1 MRVARLP
8 VTRRV
13 LTVLLFTLMSLSH
26 PVAAVA
32 SECPGKRWI
41 SAWGVSPTD
50 ASRFAP
56 DVAGRTA
63 RVSLTPTISG
73 QKVKVVLTGRFSSG
87 PITVTDA
94 FIGVQREGPSLV
106 PGTNRRLTFSGQSS
120 VTIQPGRK
128 VASDPLK
135 FNLERF
141 RPVAVSAAVS
151 QSSTAKPTT
160 DGLEPSYRA
169 PGNLAAA
176 DDGAE
181 FSVVVGRPL
190 LAAVQV
196 VAARYAGTVV
206 AFGDSITD
214 GPFSGEAG
222 YPEALARRIAG
233 AQVLQ
238 GLSVFNAGIS
248 GNRLLV
254 TGGYPPVGQSG
265 LTRFDA
271 DVLAQAGVT
280 DVIILIG
287 INDIG
292 HGAEPPELIAGLT
305 DLVNRMRAAG
315 VRAFL
320 GTLTP
325 SGGSN
330 NPLYTDADA
339 LEDRATLNAW
349 IRGQSSAAVVDF
361 DRALA
366 DPADPN
372 RLLPAY
378 DSGDHLHPSQAG
390 HERMAQE
397 VDLAAFQGGVCRP

>member
-1 MRVARLP
+1 MA
-8 VTRRV
+8 
-13 LTVLLFTLMSLSH
+13 LSH

-63 RVSLTPTISG
+63 RVDLTPTISG
-73 QKVKVVLTGRFSSG
+73 QRIRVVLTGRLSSG

-94 FIGVQREGPSLV
+94 FIGVQRDGPSLV
-106 PGTNRRLTFSGQSS
+106 PGTNRRLTFSGRPSI
-120 VTIQPGRK
+120 TIQPGREMT
-128 VASDPLK
+128 SDPLK

-141 RPVAVSAAVS
+141 RPVAVSASVS

-169 PGNLAAA
+169 TGNLAAV
-176 DDGAE
+176 DDGAG

-190 LAAVQV
+190 LAAVHV
-196 VAARYAGTVV
+196 EDRYAGTVV

-214 GPFSGEAG
+214 GPFSGGPG

-233 AQVLQ
+233 AQVPQ
-238 GLSVFNAGIS
+238 RLSVFNAGIS

-265 LTRFDA
+265 LARFDA

-305 DLVNRMRAAG
+305 DLTNRMRAAG

-330 NPLYTDADA
+330 NPQYTDPDA
-339 LEDRATLNAW
+339 FQDRAALNAW
-349 IRGQSSAAVVDF
+349 IRGQSSATVVDF

-378 DSGDHLHPSQAG
+378 DSGDHLHPSQGG
-390 HERMAQE
+390 HERMARE
-397 VDLAAFQGGVCRP
+397 VDLAAFQGGVCGP

>member
-1 MRVARLP
+1 LIFALLA
-8 VTRRV
+8 
-13 LTVLLFTLMSLSH
+13 LTALLH
-26 PVAAVA
+26 PTAATA
-32 SECPGKRWI
+32 SGCPGKRWI
-41 SAWGVSPTD
+41 SAWGASPTD

-56 DVAGRTA
+56 DVAGRTT
-63 RVSLTPTISG
+63 RVDFTPTISG

-94 FIGVQREGPSLV
+94 FLGVQREGASLV
-106 PGTNRRLTFSGQSS
+106 PGTNRRLTFSGMPS

-160 DGLEPSYRA
+160 DALEPSYRA
-169 PGNLAAA
+169 TGNLAAV

-181 FSVVVGRPL
+181 FSTVVGRPL

-196 VAARYAGTVV
+196 VAARNAGTVV

-214 GPFSGEAG
+214 GPFSGGPG
-222 YPEALARRIAG
+222 YAEFLARRLAQ
-233 AQVLQ
+233 AQVPQL
-238 GLSVFNAGIS
+238 LSVFNAGIS

-254 TGGYPPVGQSG
+254 TARYGPAGVSG
-265 LTRFDA
+265 LTRFDT

-280 DVIILIG
+280 DAIILIG

-305 DLVNRMRAAG
+305 DLVDRMRAAG

-378 DSGDHLHPSQAG
+378 DSGDHLHPSEAG
-390 HERMAQE
+390 HERMARE
-397 VDLAAFQGGVCRP
+397 VDLAGFQGGVCGG